1 MSDLL
6 APEVLLTRASRQ
18 LLEERINDIRRAIA
32 LGMADGDDVAI
43 QHRRTQELDRLESM
57 LRRSVMV
64 DQVQEDPTIVE
75 VGDEVQLETDDGEQM
90 TLAIVDGAAALDDW
104 VSPDTPVAQALIGR
118 RPGERTTVHAPGG
131 DYDVVILRRRR
142 LS

>member
-6 APEVLLTRASRQ
+6 AHEVLLTRASRHR
-18 LLEERINDIRRAIA
+18 LEERINDVRRAIA
-32 LGMADGDDVAI
+32 LGVADGDDVAV

-64 DQVQEDPTIVE
+64 DQVEEDPTIVE
-75 VGDEVQLETDDGEQM
+75 VGDEVQVETDEGERM
-90 TLAIVDGAAALDDW
+90 TLAIVDGAGALDDW
-104 VSPDTPVAQALIGR
+104 VSPNTPVAQAVIGR

-131 DYDVVILRRRR
+131 DYDVVILSRRR